1 MRRRL
6 ALLFVPLALTGVV
19 LAGCTAVTTSA
30 TEASTEDS
38 MVIETTVTVD
48 SDLAAAAV
56 LAANEDYTTVGDD
69 EWDAASAVDIT
80 LSGTTVGDD
89 EWDAASAVDIT
100 LSGSSA
106 SSSSDA
112 VTIDGSTVTITAAG
126 VYRLSGDLAGSVVV
140 AAPEDALVVLILDGA
155 SIENS
160 AGAAID
166 VQTADDVAIYLES
179 GTTNAVSDAS
189 SYADDAEANAAIY
202 AAADL
207 TLSGS
212 GTLSVTGNGN
222 DGIASSDDLVIL
234 SGTITVDASDDGLR
248 GKDALAIEGG
258 TVSVTAGGDGL
269 KSDQDDDATRGY
281 VVVTGGTVE
290 VTAGDD
296 GIAAATD
303 AVVTGG
309 TVTIEA
315 GDGSDAT
322 LSADAAAK
330 GISAGVVAA
339 LDGGEVT
346 ISAADDAVH
355 SDGSIGIGGAA
366 LVLSAGDDGIHA
378 EQTVEI
384 RSGEVAITASYEGI
398 EGADIAISGGTVD
411 VTSSDDG
418 LNAASGTSSGGMGGG
433 MQNSGET
440 LAISGG
446 TLTVDADGDGLDSNG
461 TLLIS
466 GGQTVVFGPTNSG
479 NGALDSNGGI
489 EVTGGTVLALGS
501 SGMAET
507 PETSSS
513 QAWVA
518 ASLSGSAG
526 TIVTITDASGTVLAE
541 ATSPKQFETV
551 VFSSAD
557 VASGA
562 TYTFSAGGTS
572 VSAQTG
578 TALSGGMGGGGR
590 RP

>member
-6 ALLFVPLALTGVV
+6 ALLFAPLVVTGVV
-19 LAGCTAVTTSA
+19 LAGCTALTTSTA
-30 TEASTEDS
+30 ESTTADTA
-38 MVIETTVTVD
+38 VIETTVTVD
-48 SDLAAAAV
+48 SDLAAEAV
-56 LAANEDYTTVGDD
+56 LAANEDYTTVNDD
-69 EWDAASAVDIT
+69 EWDAASAVD
-80 LSGTTVGDD
+80 V
-89 EWDAASAVDIT
+89 T
-100 LSGSSA
+100 LSGSSE

-112 VTIDGSTVTITAAG
+112 VAIDGSTVTITAAG

-140 AAPEDALVVLILDGA
+140 AAPDDALVVLILDGA
-155 SIENS
+155 TIENTS
-160 AGAAID
+160 GAAID

-189 SYADDAEANAAIY
+189 SYADEAEANAAIY
-202 AAADL
+202 AATDL
-207 TLSGS
+207 TISGD
-212 GTLSVTGNGN
+212 GTLTVDGNGN
-222 DGIASSDDLVIL
+222 DGITSTDDLVIL
-234 SGTITVDASDDGLR
+234 SGTIEVDAIDDGLR
-248 GKDALAIEGG
+248 GKDALVIEGG
-258 TVSVTAGGDGL
+258 TVTVTAGGDGL

-281 VVVTGGTVE
+281 VLIADGTVQ

-315 GDGSDAT
+315 GRGADAA
-322 LSADAAAK
+322 LSADADPK
-330 GISAGVVAA
+330 GITAGVVVA
-339 LDGGEVT
+339 LDEGTVNVD
-346 ISAADDAVH
+346 AADDAVH
-355 SDGSIGIGGAA
+355 SDGSVGIGGAD
-366 LVLSAGDDGIHA
+366 VTLSTGDDGIHA

-384 RSGEVAITASYEGI
+384 RSGEVTVTESYEGI

-411 VTSSDDG
+411 VTASDDG
-418 LNAASGTSSGGMGGG
+418 LNAASGSSSGGMGGGG

-440 LAISGG
+440 LTISGG
-446 TLTVDADGDGLDSNG
+446 IVTIDADGDGLDSNG
-461 TLLIS
+461 TIVIS

-507 PETSSS
+507 PDSTSSQS
-513 QAWVA
+513 WVA
-518 ASLSGSAG
+518 ASVSAG
-526 TIVTITDASGTVLAE
+526 TTVTITDSSGTVLAE
-541 ATSPKQFETV
+541 VTSPKQFETV

-562 TYTFSAGGTS
+562 TYTFSTGSTT

-578 TALSGGMGGGGR
+578 TALSGGMGGGMGGGGMGGGGGGGQ